1 SAFPLVGALAEAAG
15 PMERQVL
22 VRPAHE
28 PGLLPPGVV
37 VLEGDGLVGTD
48 GATVM
53 QALVRTAVG
62 LSPHRLLVHEMCG
75 PEASEAFAA
84 MGRGLSGSVL
94 STRAA
99 TAHAGLMRLATLV
112 GLSGSPGDTAARAR
126 YVAQS
131 LELVLSVARF

>member
-1 SAFPLVGALAEAAG
+1 LLATCVHAGLNIAVCAAPGASAFPLIGALAEAASRS
-15 PMERQVL
+15 ERQVL

-28 PGLLPPGVV
+28 PGLLPAGVV

-53 QALVRTAVG
+53 QALVRTGLG

-75 PEASEAFAA
+75 PEASEVFAA
-84 MGRGLSGSVL
+84 MGRGLAGTVV

-99 TAHAGLMRLATLV
+99 
-112 GLSGSPGDTAARAR
+112 
-126 YVAQS
+126 
-131 LELVLSVARF
+131 